1 VPSVQ
6 KISIKWRV
14 GTALYSLFLLIC
26 PSVEK
31 KIDGIDL
38 RELPL
43 SGFVAQML
51 EEEDNSLIIKGP
63 GS

>member
-14 GTALYSLFLLIC
+14 GTALYSLCLLIC

-51 EEEDNSLIIKGP
+51 EEEDNS
-63 GS
+63 